1 MKIRLVGIM
10 MSFVAIIIIITGIF
24 YYSKHNNPDDL
35 KAEQLVALNEIE
47 QLAMN
52 GELEKMS
59 EKADEL
65 KENLKLTKLESGN
78 NGEPITITICVI
90 CIAFMAGMLVYI
102 YFSVLRPFNN
112 MKEFAFKIAQGNFE
126 IPLNYERSN
135 YFGEFT
141 WAFDSMRRE
150 ITKAR
155 ACEHEAIENNKTVIA
170 TLSHDI
176 KTPIAS
182 IRAYAEGL
190 EANMDSTA
198 EKRQRYIGI
207 IISKCDEVSKLTNDL
222 FLHSLADLD
231 KLKINSERLEICEFI
246 ENCTDE
252 LSAEKNDIF
261 FLATDFPL
269 VVYADKKRLT
279 QIVENI
285 VNNAR
290 KYAKSHID
298 VSIIRSDGSVEIH
311 FRDYG
316 GGIPDEDMP
325 FIFDK
330 FYRGRNSENEQGSGL
345 GLYIVKYITEQ
356 MNGKV
361 YLHNH
366 NDGLEAII
374 SLSIVSKA

>member
-1 MKIRLVGIM
+1 M
-10 MSFVAIIIIITGIF
+10 
-24 YYSKHNNPDDL
+24 
-35 KAEQLVALNEIE
+35 
-47 QLAMN
+47 
-52 GELEKMS
+52 
-59 EKADEL
+59 
-65 KENLKLTKLESGN
+65 
-78 NGEPITITICVI
+78 
-90 CIAFMAGMLVYI
+90 
-102 YFSVLRPFNN
+102 
-112 MKEFAFKIAQGNFE
+112 
-126 IPLNYERSN
+126 
-135 YFGEFT
+135 
-141 WAFDSMRRE
+141 
-150 ITKAR
+150 
-155 ACEHEAIENNKTVIA
+155 
-170 TLSHDI
+170 
-176 KTPIAS
+176 
-182 IRAYAEGL
+182 
-190 EANMDSTA
+190 
-198 EKRQRYIGI
+198 
-207 IISKCDEVSKLTNDL
+207 
-222 FLHSLADLD
+222 D
-231 KLKINSERLEICEFI
+231 KLKINAERLEICEFI

-261 FLATDFPL
+261 FLGADFPS

-374 SLSIVSKA
+374 SLPIVSKA

>member
-78 NGEPITITICVI
+78 NGEPITICVI

-374 SLSIVSKA
+374 SLPIVSKA

>member
-1 MKIRLVGIM
+1 MKIRLIGIM
-10 MSFVAIIIIITGIF
+10 MSFAAIIIIITGIF

-78 NGEPITITICVI
+78 NSELIIICVI

-102 YFSVLRPFNN
+102 YFSILRPFNK
-112 MKEFAFKIAQGNFE
+112 MKKFAFKISGGNFE

-231 KLKINSERLEICEFI
+231 KLKINAERLEICEFI

-261 FLATDFPL
+261 FGTTDFPS

-298 VSIIRSDGSVEIH
+298 VSIIRSEGSVEIH

-374 SLSIVSKA
+374 SLPIVSKES